1 VPTVVFDQEHDVR
14 RPLDTQPMG
23 RPLLAAGDPEL
34 GFRSAA
40 LRSGAWLGWIL
51 IAAVVAALASDTG
64 ARHRSILI
72 GMTLVACGANA
83 AAMFVPWREWLQ
95 MRRGRALLDLLCG
108 GLIGFVAVLVADG
121 GPNFA
126 LLLFLTAPFIAVVQT
141 GRRRALWLAA
151 SACTCALVA
160 VLAQLPTEATAMRMS
175 LVAVA
180 VAVALVAGRTLR
192 REAAAHQA
200 AATHAELERT
210 RTVEANHRITNN
222 LQSVSDLLLL
232 GRRSGDGGDD
242 RLDEAAARIRS
253 IAIVHRLLAERNGV
267 IETGT
272 LLRSISE
279 SAPVPVVVEAEPVAL
294 DTGTA
299 QKLAIVA
306 NELITNASRHG
317 ASPITVRL
325 TGGDRTRLVVDD
337 GGSNIQGSSGLGLE
351 LVRRMVEQG
360 LRGRFELTVRPGR
373 TRAKVVF
380 PAEPA

>member
-1 VPTVVFDQEHDVR
+1 
-14 RPLDTQPMG
+14 
-23 RPLLAAGDPEL
+23 
-34 GFRSAA
+34 
-40 LRSGAWLGWIL
+40 
-51 IAAVVAALASDTG
+51 
-64 ARHRSILI
+64 
-72 GMTLVACGANA
+72 
-83 AAMFVPWREWLQ
+83 
-95 MRRGRALLDLLCG
+95 
-108 GLIGFVAVLVADG
+108 VLVAG
-121 GPNFA
+121 GGANFA

-151 SACTCALVA
+151 SAFTCAIVALLV
-160 VLAQLPTEATAMRMS
+160 QLPTEATAMRMS

-180 VAVALVAGRTLR
+180 VGVALVASRALR

-200 AATHAELERT
+200 AAAYAELERT
-210 RTVEANHRITNN
+210 RTIEANHRITNN

-232 GRRSGDGGDD
+232 ERRSGDGGED

-317 ASPITVRL
+317 ASPITLRL
-325 TGGDRTRLVVDD
+325 TGGDCTRLVVDD
-337 GGSNIQGSSGLGLE
+337 GGSNIQSSSGLGLE

-360 LRGRFELTVRPGR
+360 LRGRFELTARPGH
-373 TRAKVVF
+373 TRAEVVF
-380 PAEPA
+380 PAEAA

>member
-1 VPTVVFDQEHDVR
+1 MAVFDHERDVR
-14 RPLDTQPMG
+14 RLLDMQPID
-23 RPLLAAGDPEL
+23 RQLAATGDPEL
-34 GFRSAA
+34 GLRSAA

-51 IAAVVAALASDTG
+51 IAAVVAALASDAG

-72 GMTLVACGANA
+72 GMTLAACGANA
-83 AAMFVPWREWLQ
+83 AAMFVPWQEWLQ

-108 GLIGFVAVLVADG
+108 GLIGFVAVLVAG
-121 GPNFA
+121 GGQNFA

-160 VLAQLPTEATAMRMS
+160 LLVQLPTEATAMRMS

-180 VAVALVAGRTLR
+180 VGVVLVAARALR

-200 AATHAELERT
+200 AAAHAELERT
-210 RTVEANHRITNN
+210 RTIEANHRITNN

-232 GRRSGDGGDD
+232 GRRSDGGDD

-253 IAIVHRLLAERNGV
+253 IAIVHRLLADRNGV

-337 GGSNIQGSSGLGLE
+337 GGSNIQTSSGLGLE

-360 LRGRFELTVRPGR
+360 LRGRFELTARPGR
-373 TRAKVVF
+373 TRAEVVF

>member
-1 VPTVVFDQEHDVR
+1 
-14 RPLDTQPMG
+14 
-23 RPLLAAGDPEL
+23 
-34 GFRSAA
+34 
-40 LRSGAWLGWIL
+40 
-51 IAAVVAALASDTG
+51 
-64 ARHRSILI
+64 
-72 GMTLVACGANA
+72 
-83 AAMFVPWREWLQ
+83 
-95 MRRGRALLDLLCG
+95 
-108 GLIGFVAVLVADG
+108 
-121 GPNFA
+121 
-126 LLLFLTAPFIAVVQT
+126 
-141 GRRRALWLAA
+141 
-151 SACTCALVA
+151 
-160 VLAQLPTEATAMRMS
+160 MRMS

-180 VAVALVAGRTLR
+180 VGVALVAGRALR

-200 AATHAELERT
+200 AAAYAELERT
-210 RTVEANHRITNN
+210 RTIEANHRITNN

-232 GRRSGDGGDD
+232 GRRSSDGGDD

-267 IETGT
+267 IDTGTIDTGT
-272 LLRSISE
+272 LLRSISG

-351 LVRRMVEQG
+351 LVRRIVEQG
-360 LRGRFELTVRPGR
+360 LRGRFELTARPGR
-373 TRAKVVF
+373 TRAEVVF